1 MSCFSLGILR
11 ICGSYVDQS
20 NRVQYKLQFRILR
33 RKDLLL
39 RSCRLLYRE
48 QILTKYLLDKDPP
61 FQVGVRV
68 DNFSCYASP
77 SRKRQTNFITKL
89 CQMIAFLFS
98 LLERS
103 YLERIFKYANCNPSC
118 FVVAYVYLDRFTQR
132 QPSLPINTF
141 NVHRLLITSVMV
153 AAKFMD
159 DMCLTFCVKN
169 SLKQKGRK
177 LHTTHLWV
185 FMDLEGNDGVIPSY
199 SLFRKARYGEDTII
213 ANFDTE
219 DYVQEKRRLARP
231 AVSKMDI
238 NIHFEEDY
246 NKFYEGFSKNLKLGI
261 HEDSQNKTK
270 LAELLKMKEEQND
283 IYYITGES
291 KKVVENSPFLEKLRK
306 KGYEVLYMV
315 DAIDEYAVG
324 QLKEFEGKKLVSATK
339 EGLKQAQYRGST
351 VESNKDSPNP
361 FNLAFNQCHVL
372 HFIISKID
380 SKGFGPGG
388 AAGKDVVRNLE
399 DLKVTEA
406 AYEVGKR
413 VVDVGEFKI

>member
-159 DMCLTFCVKN
+159 DIPLQLIMRFAKILSSFTLLFIGYTLVNGSTPKHYIVYMGDHSHPN
-169 SLKQKGRK
+169 SESVIRANHEILASVTGRHALNDVLNSVSEYESVLSVFESKMNK
-177 LHTTHLWV
+177 LHTTHSWDFLG
-185 FMDLEGNDGVIPSY
+185 LE
-199 SLFRKARYGEDTII
+199 TI
-213 ANFDTE
+213 
-219 DYVQEKRRLARP
+219 
-231 AVSKMDI
+231 
-238 NIHFEEDY
+238 
-246 NKFYEGFSKNLKLGI
+246 SKNNPKALDTASNVIVGEYLLKL
-261 HEDSQNKTK
+261 N
-270 LAELLKMKEEQND
+270 
-283 IYYITGES
+283 
-291 KKVVENSPFLEKLRK
+291 EN
-306 KGYEVLYMV
+306 
-315 DAIDEYAVG
+315 
-324 QLKEFEGKKLVSATK
+324 
-339 EGLKQAQYRGST
+339 
-351 VESNKDSPNP
+351 
-361 FNLAFNQCHVL
+361 C
-372 HFIISKID
+372 
-380 SKGFGPGG
+380 
-388 AAGKDVVRNLE
+388 
-399 DLKVTEA
+399 
-406 AYEVGKR
+406 
-413 VVDVGEFKI
+413 